1 MISTSE
7 RLNEG
12 TRVKS
17 TAHGF
22 GSVIVDQGPTV
33 VVRFGHG
40 IEECDKSSLSRELG
54 PIEAFDRADL
64 DVPLEVINRL
74 QAEVIR
80 SVNDAWGVFSRSR
93 IELLPHQLWVCRK
106 VNGEWPTR
114 WLVADDVGLGK
125 TIEAGM
131 ILWPLLASG
140 RVNRLLIIVPAHLV
154 EQWQYRLRTMF
165 DIRVARYFPEA
176 DTEKAD
182 FWGTHSHVVAS
193 LQTLRLERKDRRQ
206 RLMESGPWDLVLVDE
221 AHHLNAD
228 EEQGPTLGYRLIRD
242 LNEARLI
249 ESMLFFTGTPHR
261 GKNYGFLSLM

>member
-1 MISTSE
+1 MISTSQ

-114 WLVADDVGLGK
+114 WLVADDDGLGK
-125 TIEAGM
+125 TIEAGS
-131 ILWPLLASG
+131 PDAKT
-140 RVNRLLIIVPAHLV
+140 
-154 EQWQYRLRTMF
+154 YRT
-165 DIRVARYFPEA
+165 I
-176 DTEKAD
+176 
-182 FWGTHSHVVAS
+182 
-193 LQTLRLERKDRRQ
+193 
-206 RLMESGPWDLVLVDE
+206 
-221 AHHLNAD
+221 NAD
-228 EEQGPTLGYRLIRD
+228 
-242 LNEARLI
+242 LNKKMMNTF
-249 ESMLFFTGTPHR
+249 SVQTKSDP
-261 GKNYGFLSLM
+261 NSN